1 MEKEVYTEQ
10 IMLGYGLKLI
20 EIFRGDPNQDVLEYL
35 LYLLD
40 SKQRV
45 SIHFELKQEAEN
57 KCGSRSKE
65 FKTKLKKNLD
75 SAYSDELARGFV
87 DDYAREL
94 VRDVFSIHPALHS
107 CIMRTL
113 ATRIRSRLRTLK
125 AKAVKPAQHMPL
137 KERIEQLA
145 KIFALNAKELQIVT
159 FFYLYA
165 TNGKVEDAFGIDD
178 LKMETVYKSVKNY
191 CRFFDMTTHELRE
204 ILKKD
209 APLVRAG
216 ILKKEKDFDQEE
228 IKLSF
233 HILSFLSGLSS
244 DNLTSQFFEKAP
256 TPTRLALKDFPI
268 PAMNTAV
275 MENLL
280 RSNKG
285 INILLHGTPGTGK
298 TEFAKAIAKSLDV
311 EVMFVKQTDE
321 DGEEDLSYRKTA
333 LVAAQNM
340 LQDRPCILIVDECDP
355 IINTNGGLFMCDR
368 GEKKDEKSWINH
380 YTERSSLKIIWIS
393 NKIGGIDDSTKRR
406 FSYAQEFR
414 NPGITQRLK
423 AWNIQKDVH
432 DVKFLDSVA
441 IEQMARSYSVSPGVI
456 DLALRDVIATRPDAE
471 PKDQMTMLQ
480 NILEQQQT
488 FCVGKKSA
496 LAPISSKYSLHG
508 LNMDT
513 PPEKITNSVKMFL
526 ERQATPS
533 KDIKIRNLNILL
545 VGPPGTGKTE
555 FVKHIAQEVDRELLV
570 KRTSDLISKWV
581 GESEQNIASVFAD
594 AEQMGAIL
602 FLDEA
607 DSLFINR
614 EGATHSW
621 EISQTNELLCQMENF
636 SGILMC
642 ATNFQNS
649 MDLAV
654 MRRFTYKVGL
664 DYLKPEGNEL
674 FFDRILGPL
683 LKDGLTD
690 EDRVRIR
697 EIKNLAPGDFKVI
710 FQKYAYEG
718 SVSAGDLIRALET
731 EVNFGHRRGT
741 KLAIGLAGKF

>member
-10 IMLGYGLKLI
+10 IMLGYGLKLVD
-20 EIFRGDPNQDVLEYL
+20 IFRGDPNQDVLEYL

-40 SKQRV
+40 SKQREA
-45 SIHFELKQEAEN
+45 IHFELAQEA
-57 KCGSRSKE
+57 KKICRSRSKE
-65 FKTKLKKNLD
+65 FKNRLTKNLD
-75 SAYSDELARGFV
+75 SAYSDELVIGDV

-94 VRDVFSIHPALHS
+94 VSYVFGRLPNLHS
-107 CIMRTL
+107 WFMRTL
-113 ATRIRSRLRTLK
+113 GTRIHGRLRILK
-125 AKAVKPAQHMPL
+125 AKALPT
-137 KERIEQLA
+137 KEHTLLRERTEQLA
-145 KIFALNAKELQIVT
+145 EIFALSEKELEIVT
-159 FFYLYA
+159 FFFLYD
-165 TNGKVEDAFGIDD
+165 TNDKIEEVFSTDD
-178 LKMETVYKSVKNY
+178 LKMDVVYKSVKNY
-191 CRFFDMTTHELRE
+191 CRFFDIAAHELRE

-209 APLVRAG
+209 APLVRSG
-216 ILKKEKDFDQEE
+216 IIVKGSGRHHDDLD
-228 IKLSF
+228 LSS
-233 HILSFLSGLSS
+233 HILSFLCGLSS

-268 PAMNTAV
+268 PVMNTAV

-340 LQDRPCILIVDECDP
+340 LQDRPCILVVDECDP

-414 NPGITQRLK
+414 NPGINQRLK

-496 LAPISSKYSLHG
+496 LAPISSKYSLQG

-513 PPEKITNSVKMFL
+513 SPEKITNSVKMFL
-526 ERQATPS
+526 ERQTTPS
-533 KDIKIRNLNILL
+533 KDIKLRNLNILL

-683 LKDGLTD
+683 LKDALTD

-697 EIKNLAPGDFKVI
+697 EIKNLAPGDFKVV

-718 SVSAGDLIRALET
+718 SVSTDDLIRALET
-731 EVNFGHRRGT
+731 EVNFGHRRGI
-741 KLAIGLAGKF
+741 KSSIGLAGK